1 MDTNTRLSLSIGI
14 PEALI
19 SLTPG
24 AEWVLHGDSYEGL
37 EWLDKLL
44 VQPTEEECDD
54 EIARLRAVDA
64 ALEYQRKRSAEYPNF
79 LDYID
84 GVVKNDQE
92 QIDKYIAECMAVKAK
107 YPKPE

>member
-1 MDTNTRLSLSIGI
+1 MDTNTRFSLSIGLS
-14 PEALI
+14 EALI

-24 AEWVLHGDSYEGL
+24 AEWILRGDSYEGI
-37 EWLDKLL
+37 EWLDKAQ
-44 VQPTEEECDD
+44 VQPTEQECEE
-54 EIARLRAVDA
+54 EIARLRALDA
-64 ALEYQRKRSAEYPNF
+64 SIEYQRKRSAEYPNF